1 MAYRLFGSELSPYSV
16 KVRSYFRYKGLE
28 HEWLPR
34 SPANQAEFQKYAK
47 LPLVP
52 LVVTPHNDKGESEG
66 VQDSTPI
73 IERFE
78 ASHPGV
84 PSIVPGDPALAF
96 LSALLEEYADEWGNK
111 WMFHYRWAYA
121 PDCWATAE
129 RIALQMAGAQ
139 GPLAVAKARAAIAER
154 MSGRLGFVGSNPTT
168 RPLIEA
174 SFKRVLSI
182 LDSHLKDRAYVF
194 GGKPTL
200 ADFGLWGQLYECATD
215 PTPGALMPQRRA
227 PCDGLGCPH
236 GAAQGRGTARVMARP
251 RAQPHAASQAGGR
264 RALPAVVGRQRR
276 GDRPRRQE
284 LHHDARRCFL
294 DAGATKIPRP
304 LARRTAPQIP
314 GRERRTGTRGDPE
327 RNGLPRGSV
336 GRLRRFERKGPS
348 LCSSAEVTPRE
359 MTFFSSTLR
368 VSARSEVQ
376 QNCHPEQS
384 EGPLLGS

>member
-1 MAYRLFGSELSPYSV
+1 MIHRLFGSELSPYSV
-16 KVRSYFRYKGLE
+16 KVRSYFRYKGLA

-52 LVVTPHNDKGESEG
+52 MVVTPPNDKGESES

-78 ASHPGV
+78 ASLPGA

-129 RIALQMAGAQ
+129 RIALQMAGAK
-139 GPLAVAKARAAIAER
+139 GPLAVAAARAAVAER

-174 SFKRVLSI
+174 SFKRVLST
-182 LDSHLKDRAYVF
+182 LDGHLKDRAYVF
-194 GGKPTL
+194 GGKPTM

-215 PTPGALMPQRRA
+215 PTPGAMMRSGA
-227 PCDGLGCPH
+227 PH
-236 GAAQGRGTARVMARP
+236 VMAWVDRMVQP
-251 RAQPHAASQAGGR
+251 R
-264 RALPAVVGRQRR
+264 
-276 GDRPRRQE
+276 D
-284 LHHDARRCFL
+284 
-294 DAGATKIPRP
+294 
-304 LARRTAPQIP
+304 
-314 GRERRTGTRGDPE
+314 
-327 RNGLPRGSV
+327 
-336 GRLRRFERKGPS
+336 
-348 LCSSAEVTPRE
+348 
-359 MTFFSSTLR
+359 
-368 VSARSEVQ
+368 
-376 QNCHPEQS
+376 
-384 EGPLLGS
+384 EGPLDSWADLAPSLAPLLKEEVGALFLPWSAANAAAISRGDKNFTTTLGGAAWMQEPQKYHARSLAELRRKYQAAKDAPGLAAILQETGCLAVLSTG